1 VIPPRY
7 AYSWRERAGL
17 AILAADEGER
27 RELLDVC
34 EALARNPS
42 RRGAEHV
49 IDETGRTNEVAYT
62 ARFRV
67 TYWADHAAKEVR
79 IMDVRRF

>member
-1 VIPPRY
+1 MIPRY
-7 AYSWRERAGL
+7 AYSWREQAAL
-17 AILAADEGER
+17 TILAADEDDR

-34 EALARNPS
+34 DELTRSPG
-42 RRGAEHV
+42 RRGAEQV
-49 IDETGRTNEVAYT
+49 IDEAGRANEVVYT

-79 IMDVRRF
+79 IMDVRRY